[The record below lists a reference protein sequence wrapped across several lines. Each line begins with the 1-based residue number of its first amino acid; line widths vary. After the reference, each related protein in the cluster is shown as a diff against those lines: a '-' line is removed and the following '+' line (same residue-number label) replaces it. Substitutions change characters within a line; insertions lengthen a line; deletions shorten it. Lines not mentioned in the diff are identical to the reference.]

1 MRDKYGFWL
10 SDAYAN
16 LETYCTHMSVNCCNA
31 FVGSRLQQLA
41 RNDLLHRQNNTIFT
55 PNANGG
61 STVLY
66 RLDCILDLE
75 ISTVWGE
82 D

>member
-1 MRDKYGFWL
+1 MKNEHVFGL
-10 SDAYAN
+10 SGSFEN
-16 LETYCTHMSVNCCNA
+16 IETYCTHMSVNCCNA
-31 FVGSRLQQLA
+31 FVGSGLQQLA
-41 RNDLLHRQNNTIFT
+41 RNDLLNRQNNTIFT
-55 PNANGG
+55 PNTNGG
-61 STVLY
+61 AAVLY